1 MLGIREASSFALDL
15 FFPQKQYGR
24 YLKLVLS
31 KSIALTPTNNPA
43 TELEILLIEHGY
55 GCTDHSAAILHAQKQ
70 TC

>member
-15 FFPQKQYGR
+15 FFPQKQYGK

-43 TELEILLIEHGY
+43 TELEIRRFRQDSVPHLDTVL
-55 GCTDHSAAILHAQKQ
+55 TM
-70 TC
+70 